1 MKRLFLVSLCESE
14 RPLMSWIRENDFED
28 DFSPNH
34 SLQNYHHPQP
44 KKPESKL
51 RKAAKIGAAVVGGG
65 LALGAVGGALKGRN
79 WRAKNTAK
87 PMVRAAKAMT
97 DKKARN
103 AALKRAKSHIG
114 YPRAI
119 ARGIIKGLIS
129 PVKHIK
135 YLGNRIYRS
144 TIGAWDD

>member
-1 MKRLFLVSLCESE
+1 MG
-14 RPLMSWIRENDFED
+14 WIRENDFED

-65 LALGAVGGALKGRN
+65 LVLGAVGGALKGRN
-79 WRAKNTAK
+79 WRAKKKNTTSS
-87 PMVRAAKAMT
+87 MVKAAKALT
-97 DKKARN
+97 DKKARKK
-103 AALKRAKSHIG
+103 ALKRARYNIG

-119 ARGIIKGLIS
+119 ARGIIKGITS

-135 YLGNRIYRS
+135 YLGDRVYRS